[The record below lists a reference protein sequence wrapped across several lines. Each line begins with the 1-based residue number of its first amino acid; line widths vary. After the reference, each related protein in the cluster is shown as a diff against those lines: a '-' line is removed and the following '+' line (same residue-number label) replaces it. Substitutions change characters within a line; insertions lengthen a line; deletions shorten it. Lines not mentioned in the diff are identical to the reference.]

1 MMSYCVHCGVELDQT
16 QRACPLCGVEV
27 RDPVSPVDTSAPRPY
42 PTRSTVVEPPGKSEL
57 AVLLSVM
64 LVSVSAACAVLN
76 LFLDSGRFWSLYVT
90 GGAMTLWLW
99 LVLPLL
105 APKLPIWVRLPGDGA
120 AVGVYLLLIAVTVD
134 GLGWYRGLA
143 LPIVL
148 AATAVALG
156 LGFFLPGRSIL
167 TSVVLLLGAGGVM
180 CLAIELFVDRFLRGA
195 WVPGWSLIVA
205 VACAAVIAVLV
216 TVRVVPSLREQAR
229 RKFHL

>member
-1 MMSYCVHCGVELDQT
+1 MSYCVHCGVELDQT
-16 QRACPLCGVEV
+16 QRICPLCGVEV
-27 RDPVSPVDTSAPRPY
+27 HDPTVPVDTVSPRPY
-42 PTRSTVVEPPGKSEL
+42 PTRSTLVEPPGKSEM
-57 AVLLSVM
+57 AVLLTVM

-90 GGAMTLWLW
+90 GGAMTVWLW

-105 APKLPIWVRLPGDGA
+105 APKLPLWFKLLGDGA

-134 GLGWYRGLA
+134 GMGWYLGLG

-148 AATAVALG
+148 AATAVVLG

-167 TSVVLLLGAGGVM
+167 TSAVLVLFAGGLL
-180 CLAIELFVDRFLRGA
+180 CLAIELFVDRFLRGV

-216 TVRVVPSLREQAR
+216 TVRAVPGLREQAR
-229 RKFHL
+229 RRFHL

>member
-1 MMSYCVHCGVELDQT
+1 MSYCVHCGVELDQT

-27 RDPVSPVDTSAPRPY
+27 HDPAGAVDTASPRPY
-42 PTRSTVVEPPGKSEL
+42 PTRSTLVEPPGKSEM
-57 AVLLSVM
+57 AVLLTVM

-90 GGAMTLWLW
+90 GGAMTAWLW

-105 APKLPIWVRLPGDGA
+105 APKLPVWVKLLGDGA

-134 GLGWYRGLA
+134 GMEWYLGLG

-167 TSVVLLLGAGGVM
+167 TSAVLLLSAGGLL
-180 CLAIELFVDRFLRGA
+180 CLAIELFVDRFLRGV

-216 TVRVVPSLREQAR
+216 TVRAVPGLREQAR
-229 RKFHL
+229 RRFHL

>member
-1 MMSYCVHCGVELDQT
+1 MSYCVHCGVELDQT
-16 QRACPLCGVEV
+16 QRTCPLCGVEV
-27 RDPVSPVDTSAPRPY
+27 HDPAAAVDTVSPRPY
-42 PTRSTVVEPPGKSEL
+42 PTRSTIVEPPGKSEM
-57 AVLLSVM
+57 AVLLTVM
-64 LVSVSAACAVLN
+64 LVSISAACAVLN

-90 GGAMTLWLW
+90 GGAMTAWLW

-105 APKLPIWVRLPGDGA
+105 APKLPLWVKLLGDGA

-134 GLGWYRGLA
+134 GMGWYLGLG

-148 AATAVALG
+148 TATAVALG
-156 LGFFLPGRSIL
+156 LGAFLPGRSTL
-167 TSVVLLLGAGGVM
+167 TSAVLVLAAGGLM